1 MVALGGNSLFPWG
14 SLGAVGE
21 QFSFTRMI
29 MERLSEFILKDY
41 NLCITH
47 GNGPQV
53 GNELL
58 RMDLT
63 NDVLPPL
70 PLGICAA
77 NNHGQVGCVVQQ
89 TLQNKL
95 RNLGVDREV
104 MTLVKQVIADK
115 MIKA

>member
-21 QFSFTRMI
+21 QFSFTRMT
-29 MERLSEFILKDY
+29 MERLSEFILQDY

-77 NNHGQVGCVVQQ
+77 NNHGQVGCVFQQ